1 MSIINNIVP
10 VYSFAET
17 NPWDV
22 ESLQAFLC
30 LKCPECIFDTQEK
43 DSFQNHAVQNHPLS
57 MVFFGKILKEENGF
71 GNNFK
76 EHFLADGESYGGSF
90 YSESNDPFVIST
102 NTQCPRTDFDKT
114 FLPRPKTITA

>member
-1 MSIINNIVP
+1 
-10 VYSFAET
+10 
-17 NPWDV
+17 
-22 ESLQAFLC
+22 
-30 LKCPECIFDTQEK
+30 
-43 DSFQNHAVQNHPLS
+43 

-102 NTQCPRTDFDKT
+102 RRLVPSTNQAIPSCFHFR
-114 FLPRPKTITA
+114 IS